1 MKKKHRKE
9 DQYNQEDKHD
19 NEGKYNKEGKRDKED
34 KYNEEG
40 KYDKEDKYKNKND
53 VIIEETT
60 GTLTAKADSEAVA
73 EAIVDISGNT
83 EGIAIAVAESS
94 TLSASSLKLV
104 GLDNQDIIDTGVGKD
119 TVTGTASGEA
129 SVSAMATA
137 TATAIAISADTSSA
151 TAISSATAVAEA
163 VADLTV
169 VGIENLGII
178 NTGKGND
185 TITGEATASSVT
197 EIFTETISLALASTE
212 NGEAT
217 AIADA
222 VALATA
228 EATSTT
234 IGIKD
239 GEFYLGRG
247 DDTINA
253 VATGG
258 ETNIGV
264 QNVLIFGGKG
274 DDTFNLQ
281 NGTGDIYGGKGDDLL
296 ILEGLYIDYTFD
308 ESGIVYGVRIT
319 NEGNNTNL
327 TVREVENFQFTE
339 DPETNIVYVY
349 YDEKA
354 GDDGPHE
361 ETGDDNQNKENGNTY
376 GGGNRKKTPARKDDS
391 AEDEFDNA
399 EPIYDDKWDDFIEN
413 IFDNVELLYDDSID
427 PIIDVAE
434 NFQPPEDICPMLMQI
449 NATLQ

>member
-1 MKKKHRKE
+1 MKRKHSNEDKYTKRDKDNKDGKYDKE
-9 DQYNQEDKHD
+9 D
-19 NEGKYNKEGKRDKED
+19 KYNKEGK
-34 KYNEEG
+34 YG
-40 KYDKEDKYKNKND
+40 KEDKYKNKND

-60 GTLTAKADSEAVA
+60 GTLSAIADSEAVA

-83 EGIAIAVAESS
+83 EGVAIAVADSS
-94 TLSASSLKLV
+94 TFSASSLKLV
-104 GLDNQDIIDTGVGKD
+104 GLDNQDTIDTGVGKD

-137 TATAIAISADTSSA
+137 TATSIAIAADTSSA

-178 NTGKGND
+178 NTGKGD
-185 TITGEATASSVT
+185 DIVTGEATASSVT
-197 EIFTETISLALASTE
+197 ETFTETIALTLASTE

-217 AIADA
+217 AIAEA
-222 VALATA
+222 VALATS

-234 IGIKD
+234 IGING
-239 GEFYLGRG
+239 GEIHLGRG
-247 DDTINA
+247 DDTVNA

-281 NGTGDIYGGKGDDLL
+281 NGTGTIDGGKGDDLL

-319 NEGNNTNL
+319 NDGNNTNL
-327 TVREVENFQFTE
+327 IVHEVENFRFTE
-339 DPETNIVYVY
+339 DPETNITYVY

-354 GDDGPHE
+354 GDDNQDK
-361 ETGDDNQNKENGNTY
+361 ETGNSY
-376 GGGNRKKTPARKDDS
+376 GGGNRKKTPARKDDA
-391 AEDEFDNA
+391 AEDNYDSAGFA
-399 EPIYDDKWDDFIEN
+399 YDDKWDEIIEI
-413 IFDNVELLYDDSID
+413 IFDTVEPLYNDSTE
-427 PIIDVAE
+427 PVVDVAE
-434 NFQPPEDICPMLMQI
+434 NFQPPEDICPML
-449 NATLQ
+449 L

>member
-1 MKKKHRKE
+1 MKRKHRNE
-9 DQYNQEDKHD
+9 D
-19 NEGKYNKEGKRDKED
+19 KYNKEGKHDKED
-34 KYNEEG
+34 KYNKEDKRDKENKYNEEG
-40 KYDKEDKYKNKND
+40 RHDNKDKYSKEDKYKNKND

-60 GTLTAKADSEAVA
+60 GTLSAKADSEAVA

-94 TLSASSLKLV
+94 SFSASSLKLV
-104 GLDNQDIIDTGVGKD
+104 GLENQDTIDTGVGKD
-119 TVTGTASGEA
+119 TVTGAASGEA

-137 TATAIAISADTSSA
+137 TATSIAISADTSSA

-178 NTGKGND
+178 NTGKGD
-185 TITGEATASSVT
+185 DIVTGEATASSAT
-197 EIFTETISLALASTE
+197 ETFTETITLALASAE

-222 VALATA
+222 VALATS

-234 IGIKD
+234 IGING
-239 GEFYLGRG
+239 GEIHLGRG
-247 DDTINA
+247 DDIVNA

-281 NGTGDIYGGKGDDLL
+281 NGTGTIDGGKGDDLL

-319 NEGNNTNL
+319 NDGNNTNL
-327 TVREVENFQFTE
+327 IVHEVENFRFTE
-339 DPETNIVYVY
+339 DPETNIAYVY
-349 YDEKA
+349 FDEKA
-354 GDDGPHE
+354 GDDESPYE
-361 ETGDDNQNKENGNTY
+361 ETSDDNQYKETGNSY
-376 GGGNRKKTPARKDDS
+376 GGGNRKKTPARKDDA
-391 AEDEFDNA
+391 AEDNYDSAGFA
-399 EPIYDDKWDDFIEN
+399 YDDKWDEIIEI
-413 IFDNVELLYDDSID
+413 IFDTVEPLYNDSTE
-427 PIIDVAE
+427 PVVDVAE
-434 NFQPPEDICPMLMQI
+434 NFQPPEDICPML
-449 NATLQ
+449 L